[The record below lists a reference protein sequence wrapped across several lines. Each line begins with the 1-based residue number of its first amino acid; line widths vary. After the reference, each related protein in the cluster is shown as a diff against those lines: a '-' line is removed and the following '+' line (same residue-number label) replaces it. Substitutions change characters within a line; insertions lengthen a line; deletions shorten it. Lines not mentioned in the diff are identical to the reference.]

1 MADKPKKHPGGRPR
15 TKTPKEYSAEQ
26 VALIDEMAEA
36 QCKDTTIAEALGV
49 DINTF
54 KTEFSR
60 RCKEKRA
67 EGKTRVLRA
76 QYRAAVGADGTP
88 TDRIWWGKQHLDQRD
103 AKQEV
108 EHTGNVIVEIV
119 TEGGRSDDKDNS

>member
-54 KTEFSR
+54 KAEFSR

-88 TDRIWWGKQHLDQRD
+88 TDRIWWGKQHLAQTDRQD
-103 AKQEV
+103 VTSDGEAIVPTVIIHGPKAKN
-108 EHTGNVIVEIV
+108 T
-119 TEGGRSDDKDNS
+119 